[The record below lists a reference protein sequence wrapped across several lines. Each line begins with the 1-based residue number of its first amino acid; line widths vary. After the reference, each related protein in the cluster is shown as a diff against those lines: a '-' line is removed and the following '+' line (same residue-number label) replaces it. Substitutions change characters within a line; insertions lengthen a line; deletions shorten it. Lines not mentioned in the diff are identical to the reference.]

1 MCGIVGFIDSVSGPN
16 EERLRASLIGM
27 VNTLEHRGPD
37 DDGQWIDGEVGVA
50 IGHRRLAIVDLSSL
64 GRQPM
69 ISESGRFV
77 ITYNGEI
84 YNFRELRAE
93 LEPLGHRFRG
103 HSDTEVI
110 LAAIEEWGLTAALE
124 RFVGMFS
131 FGLWDKR
138 ERVLHLARDRLGEK
152 PLYYGWINN
161 VLLFGSELKALRAHP
176 QWRGD
181 IDYDVLKLFL
191 RFSYVPAPY
200 SIYKGISKLLPGTFL
215 TINGNRVDDRPVPTH
230 YWPPAEVAE
239 NGTKMPFSNHPDEI
253 VAELDDLL
261 RAVIGQQMIADVPL
275 GAFLSGGIDSSTI
288 VALMQAQSDRP
299 VNTFTVGF
307 HEAKYNEAE
316 AAKAVAQHLG
326 TNHIELYVT
335 PQEIMDVIP
344 RLPALY
350 DEPFADSSQIPTFLI
365 AKLARQHVTVSLSG
379 DGGDELFGGYNRY
392 HWGPRIWRG
401 IGWLPKGV
409 RRLGSKL
416 LTSISPASWDKLFG
430 NANFLVPRTIGPVTP
445 GNRMH
450 HLAEVILADD
460 PVGMYRTL
468 VSHWRD
474 PCDAVLGSSEQI
486 NPCNIRNQWLSLP
499 NLTQQIMYLDMVT
512 YLPDDILVKVD
523 RATMG
528 VSLEARAPFLDHR
541 VAEFA
546 WKIPLSLKIR
556 DGQGKWLLRQV
567 LYQYVPR
574 TLVERPKAGFAV
586 PLDSWLRGPLR
597 EWAETLL
604 ANDRLEREGFFNPAP
619 IRKKWL
625 EHLSGQYNWQYQLW
639 DVLMFQAWLETQ

>member
-16 EERLRASLIGM
+16 VERLRASLIGM

-239 NGTKMPFSNHPDEI
+239 NGTKMPFSNHPNEI

-261 RAVIGQQMIADVPL
+261 RAAIGQQMIADVP
-275 GAFLSGGIDSSTI
+275 
-288 VALMQAQSDRP
+288 
-299 VNTFTVGF
+299 
-307 HEAKYNEAE
+307 
-316 AAKAVAQHLG
+316 
-326 TNHIELYVT
+326 
-335 PQEIMDVIP
+335 
-344 RLPALY
+344 
-350 DEPFADSSQIPTFLI
+350 
-365 AKLARQHVTVSLSG
+365 
-379 DGGDELFGGYNRY
+379 NR
-392 HWGPRIWRG
+392 
-401 IGWLPKGV
+401 
-409 RRLGSKL
+409 
-416 LTSISPASWDKLFG
+416 
-430 NANFLVPRTIGPVTP
+430 
-445 GNRMH
+445 
-450 HLAEVILADD
+450 
-460 PVGMYRTL
+460 RTL
-468 VSHWRD
+468 LIQ
-474 PCDAVLGSSEQI
+474 P
-486 NPCNIRNQWLSLP
+486 
-499 NLTQQIMYLDMVT
+499 
-512 YLPDDILVKVD
+512 
-523 RATMG
+523 
-528 VSLEARAPFLDHR
+528 
-541 VAEFA
+541 
-546 WKIPLSLKIR
+546 
-556 DGQGKWLLRQV
+556 
-567 LYQYVPR
+567 
-574 TLVERPKAGFAV
+574 
-586 PLDSWLRGPLR
+586 
-597 EWAETLL
+597 
-604 ANDRLEREGFFNPAP
+604 
-619 IRKKWL
+619 
-625 EHLSGQYNWQYQLW
+625 
-639 DVLMFQAWLETQ
+639 